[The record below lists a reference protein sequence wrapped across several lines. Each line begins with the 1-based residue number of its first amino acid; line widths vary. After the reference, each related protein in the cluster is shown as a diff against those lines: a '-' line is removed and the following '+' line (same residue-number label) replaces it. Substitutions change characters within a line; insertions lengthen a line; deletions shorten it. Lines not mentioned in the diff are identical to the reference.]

1 MRALIISD
9 SQEETELLEY
19 HVKQAGYDC
28 ITYNWVLKAM
38 DNLLELSPELVIINA
53 IDYPKHWKVLVQYA
67 SAWSKTKNINFV
79 LLASKTYFDEEEQNK
94 ARFLG
99 VKGYITDFSE
109 SNVKILN
116 QLINPVEEVCS
127 EEKSSILFIHP
138 VYGSIY
144 TGSVISMDSN
154 GFVVSPDKSVELN
167 TGDYLSD
174 MALKTGDMI
183 RSIKAEIT
191 QIKDNLLE
199 MSFR

>member
-9 SQEETELLEY
+9 SQEETELLESY
-19 HVKQAGYDC
+19 VMQSGYDC

-38 DNLLELSPELVIINA
+38 DNLIEISPELVVINA

-67 SAWSKTKNINFV
+67 SAWAKTRNIKFV
-79 LLASKTYFDEEEQNK
+79 LLASKTYFNQEEQNK
-94 ARFLG
+94 AKFLG

-109 SNVKILN
+109 SSVKILN
-116 QLINPVEEVCS
+116 KLINPVEKTCVD
-127 EEKSSILFIHP
+127 EKSSILFLHP
-138 VYGSIY
+138 IYGSIY

-167 TGDYLSD
+167 TGDYLSEI
-174 MALKTGDMI
+174 ALKTGDTI
-183 RSIKAEIT
+183 RSVQAEVT

>member
-1 MRALIISD
+1 MLFFFQYLAYFTQHNVPRF
-9 SQEETELLEY
+9 T
-19 HVKQAGYDC
+19 HVLTMA
-28 ITYNWVLKAM
+28 A
-38 DNLLELSPELVIINA
+38 
-53 IDYPKHWKVLVQYA
+53 
-67 SAWSKTKNINFV
+67 F
-79 LLASKTYFDEEEQNK
+79 
-94 ARFLG
+94 
-99 VKGYITDFSE
+99 
-109 SNVKILN
+109 
-116 QLINPVEEVCS
+116 
-127 EEKSSILFIHP
+127 HP